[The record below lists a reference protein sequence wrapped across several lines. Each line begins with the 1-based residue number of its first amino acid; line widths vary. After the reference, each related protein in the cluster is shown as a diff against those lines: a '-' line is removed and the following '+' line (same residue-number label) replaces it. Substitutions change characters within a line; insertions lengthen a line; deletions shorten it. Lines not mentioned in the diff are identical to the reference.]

1 MAGFLACSRRSDS
14 GARQLNSRRKKNEGT
29 PPVLSPP
36 YRLPGAQ
43 FNSFPTDRRALLSE
57 RLEQATRF
65 SKRGLAVKF
74 ASLT

>member
-14 GARQLNSRRKKNEGT
+14 GARQLNSRRKKMRA
-29 PPVLSPP
+29 PPLFSPPP